1 MKTLKVE
8 GNNSL
13 VRDVESKAILNTNMY
28 EYEEYMAHKKLALDK
43 KTQIDHQAAD
53 INMLKQDMLEIKQML
68 SMLVKGKE

>member
-13 VRDVESKAILNTNMY
+13 VRDVESKAILNINMY
-28 EYEEYMAHKKLALDK
+28 EYEEYMANKRLALDK
-43 KTQIDHQAAD
+43 TTQIDRQAAD
-53 INMLKQDMLEIKQML
+53 INMLKRDMLEIKQML